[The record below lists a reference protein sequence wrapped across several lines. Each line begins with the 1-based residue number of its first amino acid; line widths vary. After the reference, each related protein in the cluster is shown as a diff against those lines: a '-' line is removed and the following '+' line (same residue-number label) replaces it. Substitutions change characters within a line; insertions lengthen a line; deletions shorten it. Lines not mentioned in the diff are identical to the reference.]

1 MVYIHRTSYCCELF
15 AFTLLVIHHGAP
27 TNEVKYCTGPTEYEI
42 QAQRKAR
49 RNEMARLRM
58 ARKRAELKQ
67 QPLEEQ
73 ARAKAQHE
81 SIKLHIG
88 RSALLQC
95 RVTILNHSQEPRSFK
110 RVGGQ
115 APKSCYIV
123 KFGEA
128 AYLSY
133 LKAKRKRQLDKRR
146 KKEAYHSA
154 DDQQHSDDEDQ
165 LQSEVDQPQSKADH
179 DDERTNGYERDSE
192 DDSSDDGL
200 GDGGDGWSDGCRV
213 SFDGYGRRVDM
224 FGRRVDARGHRVDA
238 DGRRMA

>member
-1 MVYIHRTSYCCELF
+1 MAHPPMKS
-15 AFTLLVIHHGAP
+15 
-27 TNEVKYCTGPTEYEI
+27 KYCTGPTEYEI
-42 QAQRKAR
+42 QAQHKAR

-73 ARAKAQHE
+73 ARAKA
-81 SIKLHIG
+81 
-88 RSALLQC
+88 RA
-95 RVTILNHSQEPRSFK
+95 RVHQATYRQKNRDHLREWEVK
-110 RVGGQ
+110 RRK
-115 APKSCYIV
+115 AAYIV

-200 GDGGDGWSDGCRV
+200 GDGGELICSVVELMQEAIGLT
-213 SFDGYGRRVDM
+213 
-224 FGRRVDARGHRVDA
+224 
-238 DGRRMA
+238 RMAVGWLTVSDLRAFHFDFNSSSENK